1 MNYDAVP
8 SLTRLFFDQADK
20 LSRQP
25 LLRHKANGAWVP
37 MTYGE
42 VAARV
47 RALARGLIGLGIAP
61 GDRVALISENRP
73 EWLIADLAIM
83 AAGGITVPHFA
94 TNTPDDHRHIL
105 THSGARG
112 AIVAGGNIAKRLLP
126 AAMQAP
132 NLEFVITIDGIDLQQ
147 SPRFRMIDW
156 KDLVEQPSIPTGPS
170 AEANTEVEARIAKQQ
185 RTDTACII
193 YTSGTGGVPKG
204 VMLTHGSILCNIKG
218 AFELVKEVGL
228 GGDVFL
234 SFLPLSHAY
243 EHTAGQFLPISLG
256 AEIYY
261 AESVEKLVDNMA
273 EARPTIMTAVPR
285 LYEAMHQKILRGLA
299 KAPPTRKK
307 LFDLAYRLGR
317 KNYEHPGTLT
327 LLEKIQN
334 VLCEVLVRRKV
345 RQRFGGRLKAFVS
358 GGAALNY
365 EIGVFFLSL
374 GVPLLQGYG
383 QTEASP
389 VISANRPKRIKI
401 DTVGPIFH
409 GLEARIAED
418 GEILVK
424 GEAVMKGYWNDPE
437 STAKAI
443 QNGWL
448 HTGDIGEF
456 DADKYLKI
464 TDRKKDII
472 VLSGGDNVSPA
483 RIEGFV
489 ILQPE
494 IAQAMIYGDK
504 HPHLVALVVPDAEF
518 AADWARAN
526 GAKNDLAELC
536 ANPGFIKAMNAAI
549 DRVNSKMSALEKIR
563 RIALTPEGF
572 TIDNAMLTP
581 SLKIRRHVIRERH
594 GETLKKLYERS

>member
-8 SLTRLFFDQADK
+8 SLTRLFFDQAAK
-20 LSRQP
+20 LSREP
-25 LLRHKANGAWVP
+25 LLHAKQNGAWVP
-37 MTYGE
+37 MTWGE

-47 RALARGLIGLGIAP
+47 RALARGLVGLGIQP

-105 THSGARG
+105 THSGAKG
-112 AIVAGGNIAKRLLP
+112 AIVAGGTITKRLLP

-132 NLEFVITIDGIDLQQ
+132 GLEFLIAIDGPELQQ
-147 SPRFRMIDW
+147 SPRFRLLDW
-156 KDLVEQPSIPTGPS
+156 KDLAEQPSVTTGPS
-170 AEANTEVEARIAKQQ
+170 AEAGAEIEARVARQR
-185 RTDTACII
+185 RTDTCCII

-204 VMLTHGSILCNIKG
+204 VTLTHGSILCNIKG

-256 AEIYY
+256 ARIYY
-261 AESVEKLVDNMA
+261 AESVEKLVENMA

-285 LYEAMHQKILRGLA
+285 LYEAMHQKILRGLQ

-307 LFDLAYRLGR
+307 LFDRAIRLGR
-317 KNYEHPGTLT
+317 KRYEHPGSLT
-327 LLEKIQN
+327 LVERIQD
-334 VLCEVLVRRKV
+334 LACEILVRRKV
-345 RQRFGGRLKAFVS
+345 RKRFGGRLKAFVS

-389 VISANRPKRIKI
+389 VISANRPKKIKI

-418 GEILVK
+418 GEILVR

-437 STAKAI
+437 STAKTI
-443 QNGWL
+443 RDGWL

-483 RIEGFV
+483 RIEGFL

-494 IAQAMIYGDK
+494 IAQAMVHGDK
-504 HPHLVALVVPDAEF
+504 HPHLVALVVPDADF
-518 AADWARAN
+518 AAEWAKAN
-526 GAKNDLAELC
+526 GVANDLAALC
-536 ANPGFIKAMNAAI
+536 ANPGFVKAMNAAI
-549 DRVNSKMSALEKIR
+549 DRVNAGMSAVEKIR
-563 RIALTPEGF
+563 RIALAAEGF

-581 SLKIRRHVIRERH
+581 SLKIRRHVIREKY
-594 GETLKKLYERS
+594 GEALQKLYERS

>member
-8 SLTRLFFDQADK
+8 SLTRLFFDQASK

-25 LLRHKANGAWVP
+25 LLRSKANGQWVA
-37 MTYGE
+37 MSYGE

-47 RALARGLIGLGIAP
+47 KALARGLIGLGIQP

-83 AAGGITVPHFA
+83 AAGAITVPHFA

-105 THSGARG
+105 THSGAKG
-112 AIVAGGNIAKRLLP
+112 AIVAGGTIAKRLLP
-126 AAMQAP
+126 AAVQASE
-132 NLEFVITIDGIDLQQ
+132 LEFLIAIDGLDLQQ
-147 SPRFRMIDW
+147 RPNFRLINW

-170 AEANTEVEARIAKQQ
+170 AEAATEVEARTARAK

-261 AESVEKLVDNMA
+261 AESVEKLVENMA

-285 LYEAMHQKILRGLA
+285 LYEAMHQRIIRGLQ
-299 KAPPTRKK
+299 KAPESRRK
-307 LFDLAYRLGR
+307 LFNLAYRLGR
-317 KNYEHPGTLT
+317 KNYEHPGSLNFG
-327 LLEKIQN
+327 EKILN
-334 VLCEVLVRRKV
+334 LLCEILVRRKV
-345 RQRFGGRLKAFVS
+345 RARFGGRLKAFVS

-365 EIGVFFLSL
+365 EIGVFFLAL
-374 GVPLLQGYG
+374 GLPLLQGYG

-409 GLEARIAED
+409 GLEAKIAPD
-418 GEILVK
+418 GEILVR
-424 GEAVMKGYWNDPE
+424 GEAVMQGYWKDPD

-443 QNGWL
+443 RDGWL

-456 DADKYLKI
+456 DADQYLKI

-494 IAQAMIYGDK
+494 IAQAMVYGDK

-518 AADWARAN
+518 AADWAKAN
-526 GAKNDLAELC
+526 GVANDMAALC
-536 ANPGFIKAMNAAI
+536 ANPDFVKAINGAV
-549 DRVNSKMSALEKIR
+549 DRVNGKMSPLEKIR
-563 RIALTPEGF
+563 RVALSAEGF
-572 TIDNAMLTP
+572 TIDNGMLTP

-594 GETLKKLYERS
+594 SEALAKLYERS

>member
-8 SLTRLFFDQADK
+8 SLTRLFFDQAEK
-20 LSRQP
+20 LSRKP
-25 LLRHKANGAWVP
+25 LLRSKQNGQWVA

-42 VAARV
+42 AAARV
-47 RALARGLIGLGIAP
+47 KALARGLIGLGIQP

-112 AIVAGGNIAKRLLP
+112 AIVAGGGVAKRLLP
-126 AAMQAP
+126 AAVQASA
-132 NLEFVITIDGIDLQQ
+132 LEFLIAIDGLDIHQ
-147 SPRFRMIDW
+147 SPRFRVIDW
-156 KDLVEQPSIPTGPS
+156 KDLVEQPSSPTGPS
-170 AEANTEVEARIAKQQ
+170 AEAATEVEQRIARQQ
-185 RTDTACII
+185 RTDTSCII

-204 VMLTHGSILCNIKG
+204 VVLSHGSILCNIKG

-228 GGDVFL
+228 GNDVFL

-243 EHTAGQFLPISLG
+243 EHTAGQYLPISIG

-261 AESVEKLVDNMA
+261 AESVEKLVENMA

-285 LYEAMHQKILRGLA
+285 LYEAMHQKIIRGLA
-299 KAPPTRKK
+299 KAPPSRKK

-317 KNYEHPGTLT
+317 KNYEHPSSLT
-327 LLEKIQN
+327 LGEKLQN
-334 VLCEVLVRRKV
+334 LVCEILVRRKV

-389 VISANRPKRIKI
+389 VISANRPKKIKI

-409 GLEARIAED
+409 GLEAKIAED

-443 QNGWL
+443 QDGWL
-448 HTGDIGEF
+448 HTGDIGMF
-456 DADKYLKI
+456 DDDGYLKI

-483 RIEGFV
+483 RIEGFL

-518 AADWARAN
+518 AADWAKAN
-526 GAKNDLAELC
+526 GVENDLAALC
-536 ANPGFIKAMNAAI
+536 ANADFMKAMNAAV

-563 RIALTPEGF
+563 RIALTAEGF

-581 SLKIRRHVIRERH
+581 SLKIRRHIIRERY
-594 GETLKKLYERS
+594 GDALKKLYERG

>member
-8 SLTRLFFDQADK
+8 SLTRLFFDQAAK

-25 LLRHKANGAWVP
+25 LLRSKQNGSWDV
-37 MTYGE
+37 MTWGE
-42 VAARV
+42 TAARV
-47 RALARGLIGLGIAP
+47 RSLARGLIGLGIQP

-105 THSGARG
+105 THSGAKG
-112 AIVAGGNIAKRLLP
+112 AIVAGGTIAKRLLP
-126 AAMQAP
+126 AAVQASE
-132 NLEFVITIDGIDLQQ
+132 LEFLIAIDGPDLQQ

-170 AEANTEVEARIAKQQ
+170 AEANTEVEARIAKLQ

-204 VMLTHGSILCNIKG
+204 VMLTHGSILCNIRG

-243 EHTAGQFLPISLG
+243 EHTAGQFLPLSLG
-256 AEIYY
+256 AQIYY

-285 LYEAMHQKILRGLA
+285 LYEAMHQKILRGLQ

-307 LFDLAYRLGR
+307 LFDLALRLGR

-327 LLEKIQN
+327 FLEKIQN
-334 VLCEVLVRRKV
+334 LLCEVLVRRKV
-345 RQRFGGRLKAFVS
+345 RGRFGGRLKAFVS

-389 VISANRPKRIKI
+389 VISANRPKKIKI

-409 GLEARIAED
+409 GLEAKIAED
-418 GEILVK
+418 GEILVR

-483 RIEGFV
+483 RIEGFLV
-489 ILQPE
+489 LQPE
-494 IAQAMIYGDK
+494 IAQAMVHGDR
-504 HPHLVALVVPDAEF
+504 HPHLVALLVPDAEF
-518 AADWARAN
+518 TKDWA
-526 GAKNDLAELC
+526 AKNNISSDVGSLVEDPSFTRAI
-536 ANPGFIKAMNAAI
+536 GAAV
-549 DRVNSKMSALEKIR
+549 DRVNSTLSPLERIR
-563 RIALTPEGF
+563 RFALLPENF

-581 SLKIRRHVIRERH
+581 SLKIRRHKIRERW
-594 GETLKKLYERS
+594 GDVIKKLYERS